1 MSMKLSRR
9 EALQAVALAALSAGV
24 GGAQAQPAPK
34 GPTPIPPGLDAK
46 AMYEQFAEKGKGFD
60 MKPGIEGR
68 LTAYVAFDPQCP
80 FCVKLWEATKPI
92 ADKVRFV
99 WLPVALLNPN
109 SEPQGAAI
117 LSAPDPVAMMER
129 HEAAFNNPH
138 RGLVTEGMVIP
149 MAARE
154 DVWSNSRI
162 FRRTGGR
169 SIPFAVYKD
178 AKGEFRLVP
187 DAFKTEDLKK
197 ILGLN

>member
-24 GGAQAQPAPK
+24 GAVQAQTAKPA
-34 GPTPIPPGLDAK
+34 TPIPPGLDAK

-60 MKPGIEGR
+60 MKPGVAGR

-80 FCVKLWEATKPI
+80 YCVKLWEAAQPI

-99 WLPVALLNPN
+99 WLPVAVLNPH

-169 SIPFAVYKD
+169 SVPFLVYKD
-178 AKGEFRLVP
+178 AKGQFRLVP
-187 DAFKTEDLKK
+187 DALKTDDLQKV
-197 ILGLN
+197 LGV